1 MEKERDDAIR
11 QIQIKHQREKLDL
24 SQKKET
30 IKKQLEE
37 NEINHQQNLNF
48 SRILL
53 DQGELSCSKEED
65 SKLLGDIRNRKSLE
79 MKFKSEIDLQENQK
93 KTLERQKMLEEREK
107 N

>member
-1 MEKERDDAIR
+1 
-11 QIQIKHQREKLDL
+11 
-24 SQKKET
+24 
-30 IKKQLEE
+30 
-37 NEINHQQNLNF
+37 
-48 SRILL
+48 LL